1 MNFFL
6 KFGMKQFFLWEKG
19 GILMPA
25 IGILSL
31 YTYFV
36 AFDLWFRLRTILP
49 KDIQSFP
56 REKWGAF
63 QGGGK
68 INRIMHYCIGNHN
81 NSKETRKKIPA
92 SP

>member
-1 MNFFL
+1 MNFFFEL
-6 KFGMKQFFLWEKG
+6 WNEAIFLWEKG

-63 QGGGK
+63 QV
-68 INRIMHYCIGNHN
+68 
-81 NSKETRKKIPA
+81 
-92 SP
+92 

>member
-1 MNFFL
+1 MNFLFEIWNEAI
-6 KFGMKQFFLWEKG
+6 FLWEKG

-36 AFDLWFRLRTILP
+36 ALWFRLRTILP
-49 KDIQSFP
+49 KDIQAFP

-63 QGGGK
+63 QG
-68 INRIMHYCIGNHN
+68 RW
-81 NSKETRKKIPA
+81 
-92 SP
+92 